1 MDLDT
6 LTGCLASSACL
17 VTQTTSGFII
27 GMLLFLVAVGLTL
40 IFGVLKVVN
49 FSHGAF
55 YMFGAYFAMTAY
67 QFTGS
72 FALAMLCGAAGTAL
86 LGLIFERVFMSRV
99 YGRDVLMQVL
109 VCYAFV
115 LIFDDVVRMIWG
127 PEFKSMGMPAAFQ
140 VPPLFIAGGVVPPY
154 YLLLIAVA
162 LVAAIIL
169 GLGLARTRI
178 GKVIRAAAHNPGM
191 VSALGINTGLIYGG
205 VFALGGMLAG
215 LAGALAAPVRSLTP
229 GMGFSVLIESFIV
242 TVIGGMGSILGALI
256 GALLIGMIRSFGS
269 LGFPLFTEGLM
280 YLFMVIVLVSR
291 PDRPVRQ
298 GGRMTELQAEQ
309 ASKVLDI
316 SVTKSKPRPNRDA
329 LIALA
334 VFVVLALLPMLTS
347 SKFLLDFVI
356 RCAAYGLFA
365 TSLNLLVGYTGL
377 TSFGHGMFFGLGA
390 YGFGLMMQKTGVAV
404 PVAFVATLAI
414 TFVVALVI
422 GAICVRLKEIYFA
435 FVTLAFQMLIHS
447 TILSWVSLTG
457 GDQGLRGGIPRPP
470 FLGIDLSNHL
480 HLYIVSCALLVI
492 GLFLMHQIAQ
502 SPFGYTLRMIRDNA
516 TRASFIGIDV
526 WRAKLTIFVLAAL
539 FASTGGII
547 MALFVSGAYPE
558 FAYWTISGEGIF
570 INMLGGVTTFLGP
583 MVGTALF
590 LILNDTVTRVTE
602 YHGIVLG
609 IVILFFAIG
618 LRKGLMDFVIEW
630 YAQRR
635 ERSGE
640 RAS

>member
-1 MDLDT
+1 
-6 LTGCLASSACL
+6 
-17 VTQTTSGFII
+17 
-27 GMLLFLVAVGLTL
+27 
-40 IFGVLKVVN
+40 
-49 FSHGAF
+49 
-55 YMFGAYFAMTAY
+55 
-67 QFTGS
+67 
-72 FALAMLCGAAGTAL
+72 
-86 LGLIFERVFMSRV
+86 
-99 YGRDVLMQVL
+99 
-109 VCYAFV
+109 
-115 LIFDDVVRMIWG
+115 
-127 PEFKSMGMPAAFQ
+127 
-140 VPPLFIAGGVVPPY
+140 
-154 YLLLIAVA
+154 
-162 LVAAIIL
+162 
-169 GLGLARTRI
+169 
-178 GKVIRAAAHNPGM
+178 
-191 VSALGINTGLIYGG
+191 
-205 VFALGGMLAG
+205 
-215 LAGALAAPVRSLTP
+215 
-229 GMGFSVLIESFIV
+229 
-242 TVIGGMGSILGALI
+242 
-256 GALLIGMIRSFGS
+256 
-269 LGFPLFTEGLM
+269 
-280 YLFMVIVLVSR
+280 
-291 PDRPVRQ
+291 
-298 GGRMTELQAEQ
+298 MTELPADQGAQA
-309 ASKVLDI
+309 LD
-316 SVTKSKPRPNRDA
+316 VPQPHVKTRRNRDV

-334 VFVVLALLPMLTS
+334 AFVVLALLPMVFS

-365 TSLNLLVGYTGL
+365 TSLNLLIGYTGL

-390 YGFGLMMQKTGVAV
+390 YGFGLMMQKTGVSV

-414 TFVVALVI
+414 TFVTALVI

-470 FLGIDLSNHL
+470 FWGIDLSNHL
-480 HLYIVSCALLVI
+480 HLYVTSCALLVI

-539 FASTGGII
+539 FASTGGVI

-583 MVGTALF
+583 MVGTVLL
-590 LILNDTVTRVTE
+590 LILNDTVTRLTE
-602 YHGIVLG
+602 YHGLVLG

-635 ERSGE
+635 DRRGK
-640 RAS
+640 